1 MKKILIAVLMCLSIL
16 GCKDET
22 TIKKSSPSVKGVE
35 YVLMNT
41 PNDATI
47 TLTFSGEDNRY
58 FGKVLN
64 NYFGSYEMQNNG
76 SLHLSGA
83 ASTMMAGPR
92 DLMQLEQDYFIKL
105 SKVIG
110 YEISG
115 DILTLHLS
123 DGQTLVYKKKV
134 SQ

>member
-64 NYFGSYEMQNNG
+64 NYFGTYEMQDNG

-92 DLMQLEQDYFIKL
+92 DLMQLEQEYLIKL

-115 DILTLHLS
+115 ETLTLHLS
-123 DGQTLVYKKKV
+123 NNDKLEFKK
-134 SQ
+134 QMQ

>member
-22 TIKKSSPSVKGVE
+22 TVQKSSPSIKGVE
-35 YVLMNT
+35 YILMNT

-64 NYFGSYEMQNNG
+64 NYFGSYEMQDNG

-115 DILTLHLS
+115 DILILHLS
-123 DGQTLVYKKKV
+123 DGQTLVYKKHA
-134 SQ
+134 Q

>member
-1 MKKILIAVLMCLSIL
+1 MKKILVAILMCLTVL
-16 GCKDET
+16 GCKEEPILKKST
-22 TIKKSSPSVKGVE
+22 PTIKGVT

-64 NYFGSYEMQNNG
+64 NYFGSYEMQDDGN
-76 SLHLSGA
+76 LTLSGA

-110 YEISG
+110 YEVSG
-115 DILTLHLS
+115 ETLTLHLS
-123 DGQTLVYKKKV
+123 NNDKLEFKK
-134 SQ
+134 QMQ

>member
-64 NYFGSYEMQNNG
+64 NYFGSYEMQDNG

-115 DILTLHLS
+115 ETLTLHLS
-123 DGQTLVYKKKV
+123 NNDKLEFKK
-134 SQ
+134 QMQ

>member
-64 NYFGSYEMQNNG
+64 NYFGSYEMQDNG

-115 DILTLHLS
+115 ERLTLHLS
-123 DGQTLVYKKKV
+123 NNDKLEFKK
-134 SQ
+134 QMQ

>member
-1 MKKILIAVLMCLSIL
+1 MKKILIAILMCLSIL
-16 GCKDET
+16 GCKEA
-22 TIKKSSPSVKGVE
+22 SVKGVK

-64 NYFGSYEMQNNG
+64 NYFGTYEMQDNG

-110 YEISG
+110 YEVSG
-115 DILTLHLS
+115 NTLTLHLS
-123 DGQTLVYKKKV
+123 DGQELVYKKK
-134 SQ
+134 Q

>member
-1 MKKILIAVLMCLSIL
+1 MCLSIL

-22 TIKKSSPSVKGVE
+22 TVQKSSPSIKGVE
-35 YVLMNT
+35 YILMNT

-64 NYFGSYEMQNNG
+64 NYFGSYEMQDNG

-115 DILTLHLS
+115 DILILHLS
-123 DGQTLVYKKKV
+123 DGQTLVYKKHA
-134 SQ
+134 Q

>member
-1 MKKILIAVLMCLSIL
+1 MKKILIAVLMCLTIL
-16 GCKDET
+16 GCKEET

-64 NYFGSYEMQNNG
+64 NYFGTYDMKEDGN
-76 SLHLSGA
+76 LTLSGA

-110 YEISG
+110 YEVSG
-115 DILTLHLS
+115 NTLTLHLS
-123 DGQTLVYKKKV
+123 DGQTLVYKKHA
-134 SQ
+134 Q

>member
-1 MKKILIAVLMCLSIL
+1 MKKILIAILMCLTIL
-16 GCKDET
+16 GCKEDKIT
-22 TIKKSSPSVKGVE
+22 QNKTPSIKGIE
-35 YVLMNT
+35 YVLADT
-41 PNDATI
+41 PNDAVV

-64 NYFGSYEMQNNG
+64 NYFGSYEMQDNG
-76 SLHLSGA
+76 NLILSGA

-110 YEISG
+110 YEVSG
-115 DILTLHLS
+115 ETLILHLS
-123 DGQTLVYKKKV
+123 DGQTLVYKKKL
-134 SQ
+134 SK